1 MIPILDRVTSFIAR
15 LADRIAGFG
24 DQVGRDQA
32 ECDQPGRDSLACD
45 QHGLEPA
52 HAGGLL
58 ARLRHLA
65 ARFRAVAATP
75 IPPPR
80 PKPKPAEPKFVPT
93 HSFRVLPA
101 DPPPEPVRPPRSW
114 RWLSRLVP
122 QAEAERAQLEDLLR
136 DPAMAERLAADP
148 RLGRILRP
156 LGWMLGVERA
166 LLPPSRWRRR
176 QLVVVPGG
184 HTELAAAVEEY
195 AAARAQG
202 DAAAEV
208 LARCC
213 VWVPNKWDSGWDRP
227 RDRPRDRQWA
237 SGMAS
242 GMASGPD
249 TRPGRRRDSWLVWR
263 GCAGPVLPGLAQ
275 FSA

>member
-1 MIPILDRVTSFIAR
+1 MILPPLLDRVTGFFAR

-24 DQVGRDQA
+24 DRAGGDR
-32 ECDQPGRDSLACD
+32 LACD
-45 QHGLEPA
+45 PLACDRAGLDPG
-52 HAGGLL
+52 HAGALL

-80 PKPKPAEPKFVPT
+80 PEPKPAEPRFIPT
-93 HSFRVLPA
+93 HRFRELSP
-101 DPPPEPVRPPRSW
+101 DSPPEPMRRPCSW
-114 RWLSRLVP
+114 RWLTQLVP
-122 QAEAERAQLEDLLR
+122 QAAAERAQLEEMLR
-136 DPAMAERLAADP
+136 DPATQERLAADP
-148 RLGRILRP
+148 RLGRLLRP
-156 LGWMLGVERA
+156 LGWMLGVDRA
-166 LLPPSRWRRR
+166 LLPPSRWRPR
-176 QLVVVPGG
+176 QMVVVPGG

>member
-1 MIPILDRVTSFIAR
+1 MTLPPFLDRVSGFIAR

-32 ECDQPGRDSLACD
+32 ECDQA
-45 QHGLEPA
+45 GLEPA
-52 HAGGLL
+52 HAATLL
-58 ARLRHLA
+58 TRLRHLA

-75 IPPPR
+75 IPPP
-80 PKPKPAEPKFVPT
+80 KPEPRPAEPKFVPT
-93 HSFRVLPA
+93 HSFR
-101 DPPPEPVRPPRSW
+101 DPPPEPTPAPSVPPHSW
-114 RWLSRLVP
+114 RWLTRLVP
-122 QAEAERAQLEDLLR
+122 QAAAERAQLEELLR

-156 LGWMLGVERA
+156 LGWMLGVDRA
-166 LLPPSRWRRR
+166 LLPPSGWRRR
-176 QLVVVPGG
+176 PVVLVPGG
-184 HTELAAAVEEY
+184 LAAAVAEY

-213 VWVPNKWDSGWDRP
+213 VWVPNKWDCGWDRP
-227 RDRPRDRQWA
+227 RDRQRDNQWA
-237 SGMAS
+237 SGT
-242 GMASGPD
+242 ASGPD
-249 TRPGRRRDSWLVWR
+249 ARPGRRRDGWLVWR
-263 GCAGPVLPGLAQ
+263 GCAGPGLPGLAQ